1 MGLAWMGNCNAQ
13 MFNSLFNWSTRANE
27 FLSLFRAT
35 LSSPRCFPMSSDG
48 GTSCIPFPVL
58 NPAQRTNERTN
69 DCIGNNERE
78 QSASRVIDPPLH
90 AAWYLGRGWPLV
102 RLPKTFLFFLLGPR
116 DSGTTE
122 FEGDGNAHRAPACAK
137 LVSPREI
144 TPSGFQESAFRAFKT
159 GSDPFEETDIFDER
173 TNQRMDGWMDGR
185 TIRRDATRT
194 RRAST
199 MVSGFRARGGIDR
212 TRARTSPSDLFK
224 VLYDHHSGP
233 RVHFIYD
240 DETKPRRSENARGR
254 RPLKK
259 EGDLSIIYTRDANK
273 ARKYARQT
281 RFVSQHDFIPSERG
295 NLLFRYVKIDGRNH
309 YSQLDYFTNKR
320 YAFDFVNRIGFNWK
334 YFKSY

>member
-1 MGLAWMGNCNAQ
+1 
-13 MFNSLFNWSTRANE
+13 MFDSLFNLSTRANE

-35 LSSPRCFPMSSDG
+35 LSSSRCFRDG
-48 GTSCIPFPVL
+48 DRWGNKLYTFPVL
-58 NPAQRTNERTN
+58 NPAQRTN

-102 RLPKTFLFFLLGPR
+102 RLPKMFLFFLFGPETPAR
-116 DSGTTE
+116 RNSRETATRIARQPARNWFHPE
-122 FEGDGNAHRAPACAK
+122 KSHRVASK
-137 LVSPREI
+137 R
-144 TPSGFQESAFRAFKT
+144 AFRAFKT

-173 TNQRMDGWMDGR
+173 TNEWTDGRMDGW

-224 VLYDHHSGP
+224 VLYDHRSGP

-281 RFVSQHDFIPSERG
+281 RFVSQHDFIPSERD
-295 NLLFRYVKIDGRNH
+295 NLLFRYVKIDGRII
-309 YSQLDYFTNKR
+309 LTIRLFCE
-320 YAFDFVNRIGFNWK
+320 
-334 YFKSY
+334 